1 MNDLLKLNQHLQE
14 RLDRM
19 GVQSNPVPFSTW
31 YTPVFFYKKP
41 DFDQGLSSNS
51 DVTMKSILRI
61 SAYLGYCKIVSHKKT
76 GMYIFDEFFCGFSGS
91 GLSLS
96 LDPRDPDLKF
106 PDPGSEI
113 RIQVPGSGH

>member
-1 MNDLLKLNQHLQE
+1 MNDLLKLNQRLQE

-61 SAYLGYCKIVSHKKT
+61 SAYLGYCKIVSHKKQECT
-76 GMYIFDEFFCGFSGS
+76 YLMNFFADFQG
-91 GLSLS
+91 
-96 LDPRDPDLKF
+96 
-106 PDPGSEI
+106 
-113 RIQVPGSGH
+113 QA